1 MEGHVPLLYLDLDP
15 EEVDNMD
22 VMRTPAGL
30 ESDLQDENVGS
41 FVTLQFVR
49 PTQASVSVDIVFKE
63 NKLVNFMLE

>member
-1 MEGHVPLLYLDLDP
+1 MESHVPLLYLDLDP
-15 EEVDNMD
+15 DEVDNMD

-49 PTQASVSVDIVFKE
+49 PTQASVSFNVIFY
-63 NKLVNFMLE
+63 LSIFI